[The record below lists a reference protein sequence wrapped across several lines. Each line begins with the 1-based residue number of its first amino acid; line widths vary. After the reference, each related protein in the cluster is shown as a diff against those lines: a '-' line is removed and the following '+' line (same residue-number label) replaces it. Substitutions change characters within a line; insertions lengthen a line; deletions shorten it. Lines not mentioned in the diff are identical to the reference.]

1 MTMYILNNLPDNAT
15 GMMDNL
21 DCFVEAD
28 DFCRTVLW
36 MRNKDSGRRIWEENL
51 HGILVTI
58 GNLHE
63 RPVCV
68 AFSFAKVDNHKLCF
82 WHATSQLVDYQ
93 MIEEWFAKHFPKVRK
108 TDANNFHN
116 AFTR

>member
-51 HGILVTI
+51 THDLSP
-58 GNLHE
+58 L
-63 RPVCV
+63 
-68 AFSFAKVDNHKLCF
+68 DN
-82 WHATSQLVDYQ
+82 
-93 MIEEWFAKHFPKVRK
+93 
-108 TDANNFHN
+108 
-116 AFTR
+116 